1 MKASKIQTTVGIL
14 LVVVILVLINMI
26 ANTRF
31 MRLDLTEDKLFSI
44 SDASKDVVEN
54 LDEPLTV
61 KVFASK
67 NLSPQLNDSKRFL
80 NDLLAGYRAYG
91 GGNFRYE
98 FIDPGSDEELEAEAQ
113 NYRIPPF
120 QENVWEKDELQLK
133 KVYLGAVFLYNDK
146 QETIPTLQ
154 GSAGLEYNI
163 TSLIKR
169 LTNQQSYTVGFLQG
183 HGEPDPEQQMQQ
195 PGMTA
200 GSTSMAQVSNVL
212 KSNYA
217 VEKVNLAET
226 DIVPVNIDVLMIVGP
241 TAEIPEP
248 ERLKIDQ
255 YIMNGGEVGWLISPI
270 NADLQN
276 GTANTIP
283 LGFDQ
288 WTTNYGFR
296 VNSNL
301 VADANSSMINVQ
313 ERRGFFTIQNTIK
326 YPFFPSV
333 NTFNED
339 AVIVENIDMVSLFF
353 ASSIDTT
360 FAAQHNINLTPV
372 MYSGERTMV
381 QAGSFSI
388 NATQEWGEDMFDR
401 EHVVLGAMLEG
412 PFKSSFSGITEGGE
426 TIDIVGQSQTAP
438 IDTRMFVI
446 GDGRFLQDG
455 YLSNPANVYLLL
467 NAVDWL
473 VGDTDLIALRGR
485 EFTMR
490 TLKDISTTQKQ
501 VWKYINWFAPPLLAI
516 ILGLVYWQVRRN
528 RRYAE
533 ELS

>member
-14 LVVVILVLINMI
+14 LVVVILVLVNMI

-195 PGMTA
+195 PGMAA
-200 GSTSMAQVSNVL
+200 GGTSMAQVANVL

-217 VEKVNLAET
+217 VESVNLAEAPT
-226 DIVPVNIDVLMIVGP
+226 VPGNIDVLMIVGP
-241 TAEIPEP
+241 TTPIPEA
-248 ERLKIDQ
+248 EQMKIDQ
-255 YIMNGGEVGWLISPI
+255 FVMNGGEVGWLVSPI
-270 NADLQN
+270 TADLQN
-276 GTANTIP
+276 GTASAAR
-283 LGFDQ
+283 LEMDE
-288 WTTNYGFR
+288 WTSNYGFR
-296 VNSNL
+296 INSNL
-301 VADANSSMINVQ
+301 VADANSAMINVQ

-326 YPFFPSV
+326 YPFFPTV
-333 NTFNED
+333 NTFNND
-339 AVIVENIDMVSLFF
+339 AIVIENIDLVSLFF
-353 ASSIDTT
+353 PSSIDTT
-360 FAAQHNINLTPV
+360 YASEHNINVTPV

-381 QAGSFSI
+381 QAGTFSI
-388 NATQEWGEDMFDR
+388 NATQEWADDMFDR
-401 EHVVLGAMLEG
+401 EHLVLGVMLEG
-412 PFKSSFSGITEGGE
+412 PFKSKYAGMSSGED
-426 TIDIVGQSQTAP
+426 IDIVGQAQTAP
-438 IDTRMFVI
+438 ENTRMFVI
-446 GDGRFLQDG
+446 GDGRFLQDA
-455 YLSNPANVYLLL
+455 YLSNPANVYLML

-490 TLKDISTTQKQ
+490 TLKDITTTQKQ
-501 VWKYINWFAPPLLAI
+501 VWKYVNWFAPPLLAI
-516 ILGLVYWQVRRN
+516 FFGIVYWQIRRN
-528 RRYAE
+528 RRYSE

>member
-1 MKASKIQTTVGIL
+1 VKAAKIQTTVGIV
-14 LVVVILVLINMI
+14 LVVVIIVLINMI

-31 MRLDLTEDKLFSI
+31 MRLDLTEDKLFSL
-44 SDASKDVVEN
+44 SDASKEVVGN

-98 FIDPGSDEELEAEAQ
+98 FIDPGSDEELEQEAM

-120 QENVWEKDELQLK
+120 QENVWNKDQLELK
-133 KVYLGAVFLYNDK
+133 RVYLGAVFLYEDR

-169 LTNQQSYTVGFLQG
+169 LTGQQSYTVGFLQG
-183 HGEPDPEQQMQQ
+183 HGEPDPLQQAQ
-195 PGMTA
+195 PGLDATS
-200 GSTSMAQVSNVL
+200 GSMSQVSNVL
-212 KSNYA
+212 QSNYN
-217 VEKVNLAET
+217 VEPVILA
-226 DIVPVNIDVLMIVGP
+226 DAPGVPHNIDVLMIVGP
-241 TAEIPEP
+241 TSPIPVEDQ
-248 ERLKIDQ
+248 LKIDQ
-255 YIMNGGEVGWLISPI
+255 YIIGGGEVGWLVSPI

-276 GTANTIP
+276 GTASAMRLEIA
-283 LGFDQ
+283 D
-288 WTTNYGFR
+288 WTSSYGFR
-296 VNSNL
+296 INPNL
-301 VADANSSMINVQ
+301 IADANASMINVQ
-313 ERRGFFTIQNTIK
+313 ERRGFFTVQNQIR

-339 AVIVENIDMVSLFF
+339 AVVVENIDMVSLFF
-353 ASSIDTT
+353 PSSIDTT
-360 FAAQHNINLTPV
+360 LAADAGVNLTPM

-388 NATQEWGEDMFDR
+388 IATQEWSEDMFDR
-401 EHVVLGAMLEG
+401 EHVVLGAILEG
-412 PFKSSFSGITEGGE
+412 PFRSKFSGVEASGPEGISVAGMSE
-426 TIDIVGQSQTAP
+426 NAP
-438 IDTRMFVI
+438 EDTRMFVI
-446 GDGRFLQDG
+446 ADGRFLQDG

-467 NAVDWL
+467 NSVDWL

-485 EFTMR
+485 EFSMR
-490 TLKDISTTQKQ
+490 TLREISTTQKQ
-501 VWKYINWFAPPLLAI
+501 IWKYVNWFAPPLLAI
-516 ILGLVYWQVRRN
+516 LFGIVYWQVRRN
-528 RRYAE
+528 RRYSE
-533 ELS
+533 VLS

>member
-1 MKASKIQTTVGIL
+1 
-14 LVVVILVLINMI
+14 
-26 ANTRF
+26 
-31 MRLDLTEDKLFSI
+31 
-44 SDASKDVVEN
+44 
-54 LDEPLTV
+54 
-61 KVFASK
+61 
-67 NLSPQLNDSKRFL
+67 
-80 NDLLAGYRAYG
+80 
-91 GGNFRYE
+91 
-98 FIDPGSDEELEAEAQ
+98 
-113 NYRIPPF
+113 
-120 QENVWEKDELQLK
+120 
-133 KVYLGAVFLYNDK
+133 
-146 QETIPTLQ
+146 
-154 GSAGLEYNI
+154 
-163 TSLIKR
+163 
-169 LTNQQSYTVGFLQG
+169 
-183 HGEPDPEQQMQQ
+183 
-195 PGMTA
+195 
-200 GSTSMAQVSNVL
+200 
-212 KSNYA
+212 
-217 VEKVNLAET
+217 
-226 DIVPVNIDVLMIVGP
+226 
-241 TAEIPEP
+241 
-248 ERLKIDQ
+248 
-255 YIMNGGEVGWLISPI
+255 
-270 NADLQN
+270 
-276 GTANTIP
+276 
-283 LGFDQ
+283 
-288 WTTNYGFR
+288 
-296 VNSNL
+296 
-301 VADANSSMINVQ
+301 
-313 ERRGFFTIQNTIK
+313 
-326 YPFFPSV
+326 
-333 NTFNED
+333 
-339 AVIVENIDMVSLFF
+339 
-353 ASSIDTT
+353 
-360 FAAQHNINLTPV
+360 